1 LTEARTVDPAQ
12 SSRRKLGITRRV
24 VEPILR
30 WLVEV
35 VAAII
40 QPIRYSSR
48 PTHPA
53 SSDVTAEKRA
63 DGVVEGA
70 QAVVTATADAIA
82 RPTTVKSFTAPVTA
96 DVIVVPDAQTNRAA
110 HIVLDDQEIQ
120 RRRDLVRAFFNDFW
134 SGSDDKPAAFVDRLD
149 QAEPYVNER
158 LTAGGEF
165 WRLDAETR
173 LKQGVY
179 VGRILKGTKPT
190 DLPVLQ
196 STKFKFVINLRT
208 AKALGLDVAF
218 PRRRGDRISWRCLLL
233 ALNGHPN
240 EVHRRLLLRVKQTMG
255 VQPNC
260 NRTSSVE

>member
-12 SSRRKLGITRRV
+12 SSRRKLGITKRV

-30 WLVEV
+30 WLAEV

-40 QPIRYSSR
+40 QPIRYFSR
-48 PTHPA
+48 STHPA

-63 DGVVEGA
+63 DSIVEGA
-70 QAVVTATADAIA
+70 QAVVTVTEDAVA
-82 RPTTVKSFTAPVTA
+82 RSTPVKSFTVPVTA
-96 DVIVVPDAQTNRAA
+96 DVMVDSDAQTNRAA

-149 QAEPYVNER
+149 QAESYVNER

-173 LKQGVY
+173 
-179 VGRILKGTKPT
+179 PM
-190 DLPVLQ
+190 
-196 STKFKFVINLRT
+196 
-208 AKALGLDVAF
+208 LGLP
-218 PRRRGDRISWRCLLL
+218 PRSNSPDKRKDRAAR
-233 ALNGHPN
+233 H
-240 EVHRRLLLRVKQTMG
+240 
-255 VQPNC
+255 
-260 NRTSSVE
+260 

>member
-12 SSRRKLGITRRV
+12 SSRRKLGITKRV

-30 WLVEV
+30 WLAEV

-40 QPIRYSSR
+40 QPIRYFSR
-48 PTHPA
+48 STHPA

-63 DGVVEGA
+63 DSIVEGA
-70 QAVVTATADAIA
+70 QAVVTVTEDAVA
-82 RPTTVKSFTAPVTA
+82 RPTPVKSFTVPVTA
-96 DVIVVPDAQTNRAA
+96 DVMVDSDAQTNRAA

-149 QAEPYVNER
+149 QAESYVNER

-173 LKQGVY
+173 
-179 VGRILKGTKPT
+179 PM
-190 DLPVLQ
+190 
-196 STKFKFVINLRT
+196 
-208 AKALGLDVAF
+208 LGLP
-218 PRRRGDRISWRCLLL
+218 PRSNSPDKRKDRAAR
-233 ALNGHPN
+233 H
-240 EVHRRLLLRVKQTMG
+240 
-255 VQPNC
+255 
-260 NRTSSVE
+260 

>member
-1 LTEARTVDPAQ
+1 LTEARTVDPEQ

-30 WLVEV
+30 WLAEV

-48 PTHPA
+48 ATHPA

-63 DGVVEGA
+63 DSVVEGA
-70 QAVVTATADAIA
+70 QAVVTVTEDAVA
-82 RPTTVKSFTAPVTA
+82 RPTTVKSFASPITA
-96 DVIVVPDAQTNRAA
+96 DVMVDPDVNRAA

-149 QAEPYVNER
+149 QAESYVNER

-165 WRLDAETR
+165 WRLGAETR
-173 LKQGVY
+173 LM
-179 VGRILKGTKPT
+179 
-190 DLPVLQ
+190 
-196 STKFKFVINLRT
+196 
-208 AKALGLDVAF
+208 LGLP
-218 PRRRGDRISWRCLLL
+218 PRSNSPDKRKDRAAR
-233 ALNGHPN
+233 H
-240 EVHRRLLLRVKQTMG
+240 
-255 VQPNC
+255 
-260 NRTSSVE
+260 